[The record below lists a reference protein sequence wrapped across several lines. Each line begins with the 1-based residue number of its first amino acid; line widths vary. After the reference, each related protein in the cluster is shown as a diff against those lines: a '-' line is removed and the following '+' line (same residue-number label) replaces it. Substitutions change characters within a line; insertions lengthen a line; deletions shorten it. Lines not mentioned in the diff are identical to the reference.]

1 MPQETGP
8 HGEENS
14 NSSEMCSVV
23 LHFRC
28 TAFQGP
34 SGVPVTEGKWSCQVD
49 STGVSVSYHKGHACW
64 DLGAVELSTGERSVS
79 FRDMGRGDKL
89 HRVGP
94 GTHMVTRNYK

>member
-1 MPQETGP
+1 MKCVQLCYT
-8 HGEENS
+8 
-14 NSSEMCSVV
+14 SVEH
-23 LHFRC
+23 LF
-28 TAFQGP
+28 FQGP

-89 HRVGP
+89 HRVAQEP
-94 GTHMVTRNYK
+94 IW